1 MPEKQGEGKTYI
13 TLQYL
18 SRLALWVYFRKIKII
33 CRTPVPAEGPLLIA
47 ANHSNMVLDPIV
59 LIATFPHSR
68 PCHFWALARFFRI
81 PVVGQ
86 ILKAAGVL
94 PVDTKTH
101 SNAKLFES
109 TIQSLDQGA
118 VVALFPE
125 GTSYTAPNHLPFKD
139 GISWASFEYLTQLA
153 NRKDG
158 PKTISIIPVGI
169 TYSTKNRWRSEAV
182 VEYGDPII
190 QRVDDLEAFHNDP
203 KSIVKNLTDRIA
215 KGVER
220 STINSPDWDTT
231 NAAKEARFVLFGDS
245 RGVRLEEYVHVSQS
259 FVGLFHPEQTEGK
272 KGLYQ
277 KERIELKERLLMFSK
292 KLKSLRLNACD
303 ISMYENQEITQTKAT
318 LKLLSTWIG
327 LLIQIPFFLPGII
340 INSPFYLL
348 GRLIDSY
355 EPYTESVAQDKLIF
369 SFFLA
374 LPFYS
379 TLICLLWK
387 LTGYGLFSLLCVC
400 MLLPIFAWYH
410 MALIDKNYDMLK
422 QVIASWRIF
431 IAVTTGTIGVDT
443 DWTHSREALEECVR
457 LHRWCRDHTKLLI
470 FNLAKAGDSQ
480 AKYLVDYGKPLF
492 KSLEEEEE
500 E

>member
-1 MPEKQGEGKTYI
+1 MEKQGEGKTYT

-18 SRLALWVYFRKIKII
+18 SRLALWVYFRNIKVI
-33 CRTPVPAEGPLLIA
+33 CRTPLPAEGPLLVA

-81 PVVGQ
+81 PVVGK

-109 TIQSLDQGA
+109 TIQSLDRGA

-125 GTSYTAPNHLPFKD
+125 GTSYTAPKHLPFKD
-139 GISWASFEYLTQLA
+139 GISWASFEYLEQLA
-153 NRKDG
+153 TRESG
-158 PKTISIIPVGI
+158 PRSVSIIPVGI

-190 QRVDDLEAFHNDP
+190 QTVDDLTAFHKDP
-203 KSIVKNLTDRIA
+203 KAVVKQLTDRIV

-231 NAAKEARFVLFGDS
+231 HAAREARFVLFGDS

-259 FVGLFHPEQTEGK
+259 FIRLFDESDNTLYPTE
-272 KGLYQ
+272 
-277 KERIELKERLLMFSK
+277 RSELKHRLLEFSK

-303 ISMYENQEITQTKAT
+303 ISMYENQEITQPKAT
-318 LKLLSTWIG
+318 LRLLSTWIA
-327 LLIQIPFFLPGII
+327 LLVQIPFFLPGII

-379 TLICLLWK
+379 TLIYTLWQW
-387 LTGYGLFSLLCVC
+387 TGYGWMSLVCVA

-431 IAVTTGTIGVDT
+431 IAVTTGTTGVDA
-443 DWTHSREALEECVR
+443 DWTHSREALEDCVR
-457 LHRWCRDHTKLLI
+457 LRGWCRDQTKLLI
-470 FNLAKAGDSQ
+470 YKLAKAGDEH
-480 AKYLVDYGKPLF
+480 ANYLVEYGKPLF
-492 KSLEEEEE
+492 ESLEQQHQGQ
-500 E
+500 